1 MGGFGIT
8 AWRLEQER
16 TLATA
21 TERLQESFNNGM
33 RLLRQHGPPDGGAR
47 PRGGPGPEG
56 GPPPRRDG
64 PPPRDEAGGPGN
76 DADRPPPP
84 GRAGPSGYHLTGLE
98 AALKAEESPG
108 GRITVWWRDGML
120 IATTGPDRDLPVPP
134 DAGVRT
140 VITRNGGELI
150 DRFYRADQSRSLPAG
165 RTGLG
170 LAITKSIIEAHRGSI
185 AVASTPGQGTTF
197 TVRLPLAI
205 KSED

>member
-1 MGGFGIT
+1 
-8 AWRLEQER
+8 
-16 TLATA
+16 
-21 TERLQESFNNGM
+21 
-33 RLLRQHGPPDGGAR
+33 
-47 PRGGPGPEG
+47 
-56 GPPPRRDG
+56 
-64 PPPRDEAGGPGN
+64 
-76 DADRPPPP
+76 
-84 GRAGPSGYHLTGLE
+84 
-98 AALKAEESPG
+98 
-108 GRITVWWRDGML
+108 
-120 IATTGPDRDLPVPP
+120 VPP